1 MAANFLGLYYTY
13 YSFKFLCYS
22 KSNGTIVK
30 RKSSVPSPKT
40 PTTSTTAPQLSLLT
54 QDRAGRGMSLIS
66 DTPANDQEK
75 CSQMQQ
81 EQNPK
86 NLNKSA
92 NISNNSLTSDSP
104 NELPEKEEYQIEL
117 RKDNNGLGITIA
129 GYVCE
134 KGKHLTLKSPGEIL
148 V

>member
-1 MAANFLGLYYTY
+1 MFP
-13 YSFKFLCYS
+13 YS
-22 KSNGTIVK
+22 KSNGTLVK
-30 RKSSVPSPKT
+30 RKSSTSPSVPSPKT

-54 QDRAGRGMSLIS
+54 QDKGRGMSRIS
-66 DTPANDQEK
+66 DTHTNDQEK

-81 EQNPK
+81 QQNPP
-86 NLNKSA
+86 NINKSA

-134 KGKHLTLKSPGEIL
+134 KGEHLI
-148 V
+148 

>member
-1 MAANFLGLYYTY
+1 MN
-13 YSFKFLCYS
+13 
-22 KSNGTIVK
+22 
-30 RKSSVPSPKT
+30 
-40 PTTSTTAPQLSLLT
+40 
-54 QDRAGRGMSLIS
+54 MSRVS
-66 DTPANDQEK
+66 DTPTNDQEK
-75 CSQMQQ
+75 CSQMPQQ
-81 EQNPK
+81 QTPQ

-134 KGKHLTLKSPGEIL
+134 KGKRLIW
-148 V
+148 

>member
-1 MAANFLGLYYTY
+1 
-13 YSFKFLCYS
+13 
-22 KSNGTIVK
+22 
-30 RKSSVPSPKT
+30 
-40 PTTSTTAPQLSLLT
+40 
-54 QDRAGRGMSLIS
+54 MSRIS
-66 DTPANDQEK
+66 DTPTNDQEK

-81 EQNPK
+81 QQQQQQQNPQ

-117 RKDNNGLGITIA
+117 RKDSNGLGITIA

-134 KGKHLTLKSPGEIL
+134 KGEHLI
-148 V
+148 

>member
-1 MAANFLGLYYTY
+1 
-13 YSFKFLCYS
+13 
-22 KSNGTIVK
+22 
-30 RKSSVPSPKT
+30 
-40 PTTSTTAPQLSLLT
+40 
-54 QDRAGRGMSLIS
+54 MSLIS

>member
-1 MAANFLGLYYTY
+1 MFP
-13 YSFKFLCYS
+13 YS
-22 KSNGTIVK
+22 KSNGTLVK
-30 RKSSVPSPKT
+30 RKSSTSPSVPSPKT

-54 QDRAGRGMSLIS
+54 QDKGRGMSRIS
-66 DTPANDQEK
+66 DTPTNDQEK

-81 EQNPK
+81 QQNPQ
-86 NLNKSA
+86 NINKSA

-134 KGKHLTLKSPGEIL
+134 KGKHLIW
-148 V
+148 

>member
-1 MAANFLGLYYTY
+1 MAANFLDLYYTY
-13 YSFKFLCYS
+13 YLSKFLCYS

-66 DTPANDQEK
+66 DMPANDQEK

-134 KGKHLTLKSPGEIL
+134 KGKRLTLKSPGEIL